1 MVGSVARMIE
11 TDRRA
16 VTFTST
22 KRRARKPRVAVTTIA
37 TVTVCSPGSRAALRT
52 AQSLGRALRCELGEG
67 GQLHIWTE
75 EAKP

>member
-1 MVGSVARMIE
+1 MSAFPLTRVPVEA
-11 TDRRA
+11 
-16 VTFTST
+16 T
-22 KRRARKPRVAVTTIA
+22 KPIARARKPRVAVTTIA
-37 TVTVCSPGSRAALRT
+37 NVTVCSPGSRAALRT